1 MNDTEPDQQ
10 PSSESTERYR
20 RRAERL
26 VGQTLEEP
34 EIDPRELLHELRVH
48 QVELEM
54 QIDEL
59 RESEQRQQR
68 LLERAEDLFDH
79 APVALLT
86 ADPTGMILRTN
97 RDARRLLG
105 MAVRGTHRPLM
116 VAVERDDHH
125 AVRQLL
131 DAALAGQPA
140 AARVTLRARQGRR
153 IHVDLRAN
161 RLRTT
166 DESTELLV
174 SVTDLTEHDQL
185 AQTRAEAERLEAI
198 DHLAAGMA
206 HDFNNLLTVVL
217 GHLSLLELDL
227 TDERLKRL
235 AMDATVAA
243 QKGSDAVG
251 KLLAFARRQQLR
263 PSEVSLPTLL
273 DEMRPSLR
281 RHAGLRCQIVFE
293 LDDGLPA
300 AHVDETA
307 LRAAIVSLV
316 VNAAQASHEGGTI
329 RIGARTLPAG
339 EHGQGP
345 RQLELRVQDQG
356 TGMDTEVLAR
366 ATEPFFTT
374 KESSEGS
381 GLGLSMVRGFA
392 EQSGGAI
399 ALDSTPGEGTTVRLH
414 LPATG

>member
-1 MNDTEPDQQ
+1 MSDTDPDQQ
-10 PSSESTERYR
+10 PATSSTERYR
-20 RRAERL
+20 HRAERL
-26 VGQTLEEP
+26 VGETLEQP
-34 EIDPRELLHELRVH
+34 QTDPRELLHELRVH

-59 RESEQRQQR
+59 RQSEQRQQR

-86 ADPTGMILRTN
+86 ADSTGMILRTN

-116 VAVERDDHH
+116 VSVVRDDHH

-131 DAALAGQPA
+131 DAALAGEPA
-140 AARVTLRARQGRR
+140 AARVTLRSQQGRR
-153 IHVDLRAN
+153 IHVELRAN
-161 RLRTT
+161 HLSTT
-166 DESTELLV
+166 DDSTELLI

-227 TDERLKRL
+227 TDERLKGL
-235 AMDATVAA
+235 ATDATVAA
-243 QKGSDAVG
+243 QKGSDAVS
-251 KLLAFARRQQLR
+251 KLLAFARRQRLR
-263 PSEVSLPTLL
+263 PSEVRLPTLL

-281 RHAGLRCQIVFE
+281 RHAGLRCEIVFE
-293 LDDGLPA
+293 LDDGLPPA
-300 AHVDETA
+300 NVDETA

-316 VNAAQASHEGGTI
+316 VNAVQASLEGGTI
-329 RIGARTLPAG
+329 RIAARALPAD
-339 EHGQGP
+339 EHAQGP
-345 RQLELRVQDQG
+345 GQLELQVQDQG
-356 TGMDTEVLAR
+356 TGMDAEVLAH

-374 KESSEGS
+374 KEASEGS

-392 EQSGGAI
+392 EQSGGGI
-399 ALDSTPGEGTTVRLH
+399 TLDSTPGEGTTVRLR
-414 LPATG
+414 LPVVD

>member
-59 RESEQRQQR
+59 RQSEQRQQQ
-68 LLERAEDLFDH
+68 LLKRAEDLFDH

-140 AARVTLRARQGRR
+140 AARVTLRARQGRPWRRRTER
-153 IHVDLRAN
+153 IR
-161 RLRTT
+161 R
-166 DESTELLV
+166 
-174 SVTDLTEHDQL
+174 
-185 AQTRAEAERLEAI
+185 
-198 DHLAAGMA
+198 
-206 HDFNNLLTVVL
+206 
-217 GHLSLLELDL
+217 
-227 TDERLKRL
+227 RL
-235 AMDATVAA
+235 APH
-243 QKGSDAVG
+243 
-251 KLLAFARRQQLR
+251 RRR
-263 PSEVSLPTLL
+263 PSP
-273 DEMRPSLR
+273 R
-281 RHAGLRCQIVFE
+281 RHPPREPGRRCPLR
-293 LDDGLPA
+293 
-300 AHVDETA
+300 
-307 LRAAIVSLV
+307 SW
-316 VNAAQASHEGGTI
+316 
-329 RIGARTLPAG
+329 
-339 EHGQGP
+339 
-345 RQLELRVQDQG
+345 
-356 TGMDTEVLAR
+356 
-366 ATEPFFTT
+366 
-374 KESSEGS
+374 
-381 GLGLSMVRGFA
+381 
-392 EQSGGAI
+392 
-399 ALDSTPGEGTTVRLH
+399 
-414 LPATG
+414 

>member
-1 MNDTEPDQQ
+1 MSDHEPDPQ
-10 PSSESTERYR
+10 PETSRTEQYR
-20 RRAERL
+20 QRAEQL

-34 EIDPRELLHELRVH
+34 ETDPRELLHELRVH

-68 LLERAEDLFDH
+68 LLKRAEDLFDH

-86 ADPTGMILRTN
+86 ADPTGMVLRTN
-97 RDARRLLG
+97 HDARRLLG
-105 MAVRGTHRPLM
+105 LSVRGTHRPLM

-131 DAALAGQPA
+131 DAALAGEA
-140 AARVTLRARQGRR
+140 AVARVTLRARQGRR
-153 IHVDLRAN
+153 VHVELRAN
-161 RLRTT
+161 PLSTT
-166 DESTELLV
+166 DDSVELLI
-174 SVTDLTEHDQL
+174 SLTDLTEHEQL

-235 AMDATVAA
+235 AIDATAAA

-263 PSEVSLPTLL
+263 PSEVSLPRLL
-273 DEMRPSLR
+273 DDMRPSLR
-281 RHAGLRCQIVFE
+281 RHAGLRCDIVYDLE
-293 LDDGLPA
+293 DGLPHA
-300 AHVDETA
+300 YVDETA

-316 VNAAQASHEGGTI
+316 VNAAQASSEGGRI
-329 RIGARTLPAG
+329 RIGARSLPTDPHG
-339 EHGQGP
+339 EGP
-345 RQLELRVQDQG
+345 RQVELRVQDQG
-356 TGMDTEVLAR
+356 SGMDTEVLAR

-392 EQSGGAI
+392 EQSGGGI
-399 ALDSTPGEGTTVRLH
+399 VLDSTPGEGTTVRLQ
-414 LPATG
+414 LPAAG